1 MRGRFG
7 ILDAVVD
14 SLERLLPTY
23 RGPDGCHEG
32 IALLCGVELP
42 HVTLFTTAIFP
53 AADHRHNYVRCSEE
67 QFAAASAVAR
77 RLGLGVLAQAH
88 THPGDTAIHSLGD
101 DYMVSPRYEGMLSL
115 VVPLHGRHG
124 LRPLD
129 SLGVHQFQD
138 GVWVLAER
146 ESVRQNLFIVPSMSD
161 LR

>member
-1 MRGRFG
+1 
-7 ILDAVVD
+7 
-14 SLERLLPTY
+14 
-23 RGPDGCHEG
+23 
-32 IALLCGVELP
+32 
-42 HVTLFTTAIFP
+42 
-53 AADHRHNYVRCSEE
+53 
-67 QFAAASAVAR
+67 
-77 RLGLGVLAQAH
+77 
-88 THPGDTAIHSLGD
+88 
-101 DYMVSPRYEGMLSL
+101 MVSPRYEGMLSL